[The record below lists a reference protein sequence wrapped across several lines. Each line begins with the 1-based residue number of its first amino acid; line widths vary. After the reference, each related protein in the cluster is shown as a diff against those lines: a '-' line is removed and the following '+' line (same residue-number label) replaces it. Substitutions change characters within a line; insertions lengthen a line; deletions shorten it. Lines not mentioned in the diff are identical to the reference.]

1 MMQIGMEQAWPT
13 QRPGGMDSCGAEY
26 RGISTPMNGLYSSTS
41 RPRTSCNAMVSMSTS
56 NAEQISA
63 FHYSYPPYNSPTES
77 SLTAS
82 TASDDLSATGSG
94 ISPAA
99 AAAAYN
105 GGDIRGGAA
114 AHGATPRPYTN
125 TFGNTFLTHTGSP
138 PHHAHMA
145 QHHQQYMG
153 SNPYGSPYGLHNSPY
168 PLDMTG
174 KANLVVISPETRPIN
189 PPLTIA

>member
-1 MMQIGMEQAWPT
+1 MEQAWPT
-13 QRPGGMDSCGAEY
+13 QRPAGMDSCGAEY
-26 RGISTPMNGLYSSTS
+26 RGISTPMNGLYGTAS
-41 RPRTSCNAMVSMSTS
+41 RQRTSCNAMVSMSTS
-56 NAEQISA
+56 NPDQISA

-77 SLTAS
+77 SLAAS

-105 GGDIRGGAA
+105 GSDIRGGTA
-114 AHGATPRPYTN
+114 AHGATPRAYPN
-125 TFGNTFLTHTGSP
+125 TFGNTFLSSP

-153 SNPYGSPYGLHNSPY
+153 NSAYGSPYGLHNSPY

-174 KANLVVISPETRPIN
+174 KANLAVISPQPRPIN